1 MAGVKKKG
9 TLMTEGNIWKQLVFF
24 ALPLLVGNLFQQFY
38 NTVDSIVVGN
48 FVSTQALA
56 AVGST
61 TMIINTII
69 GFFMGLSTGAGV
81 VVSQAYGARNERGVH
96 DAVHTTVLTV
106 FLLSIVFSMI
116 GVWATPFMLRLMST
130 PKDVLAEA
138 QQYLQIYFS
147 GASTVILYNMG
158 SGILRAV
165 GDSRRPLYFL
175 ILSAL
180 LNVAFDLLFVLAF
193 RMGIAGV
200 AIATVLAQGISAA
213 LILVT
218 LSRSHDSYRLIWRD
232 LRIQPKILARVFAL
246 GLPAAIQMMVTAFS
260 NVFVQSYINA
270 FGSSCMAGWSAYS
283 KLDQFVML
291 PMQAIALASTTF
303 VGQNIGAKNVDRAK
317 KGTRTSTVMA
327 VSTTSVL
334 ILALCVFAEPLLMM
348 FTQDADVLALGALF
362 IRTNCPF
369 MWMCCFNQ
377 IYAGALRGAGDSK
390 APMVIMLSSF
400 VVFRQIYLFT
410 VSRLFPGNVR
420 LVSLGYPAG
429 WLLCSSS
436 MYLYYR
442 KSNWQEK
449 CLRAIS

>member
-1 MAGVKKKG
+1 M
-9 TLMTEGNIWKQLVFF
+9 
-24 ALPLLVGNLFQQFY
+24 
-38 NTVDSIVVGN
+38 
-48 FVSTQALA
+48 
-56 AVGST
+56 
-61 TMIINTII
+61 
-69 GFFMGLSTGAGV
+69 
-81 VVSQAYGARNERGVH
+81 
-96 DAVHTTVLTV
+96 
-106 FLLSIVFSMI
+106 
-116 GVWATPFMLRLMST
+116 
-130 PKDVLAEA
+130 
-138 QQYLQIYFS
+138 
-147 GASTVILYNMG
+147 
-158 SGILRAV
+158 
-165 GDSRRPLYFL
+165 
-175 ILSAL
+175 
-180 LNVAFDLLFVLAF
+180 
-193 RMGIAGV
+193 
-200 AIATVLAQGISAA
+200 
-213 LILVT
+213 
-218 LSRSHDSYRLIWRD
+218 
-232 LRIQPKILARVFAL
+232 
-246 GLPAAIQMMVTAFS
+246 
-260 NVFVQSYINA
+260 
-270 FGSSCMAGWSAYS
+270 
-283 KLDQFVML
+283 
-291 PMQAIALASTTF
+291 
-303 VGQNIGAKNVDRAK
+303 GQNIGAKNVDRAK